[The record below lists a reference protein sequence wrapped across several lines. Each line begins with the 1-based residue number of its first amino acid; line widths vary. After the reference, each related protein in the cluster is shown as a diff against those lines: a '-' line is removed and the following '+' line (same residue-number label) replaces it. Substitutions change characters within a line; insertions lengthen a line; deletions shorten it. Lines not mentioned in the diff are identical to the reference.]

1 MQVHTALNQ
10 LPAFKK
16 AVITIGTFDGVH
28 NGHKQVLYAL
38 KSTAQSVGGES
49 VLITFDPHPRKVV
62 SSAILGI
69 RLLNTLEEKKRLLEK
84 EGIDHLVIVPF
95 TEKFA
100 NLSATEYIEEFLV
113 AHFHPHT
120 IIMGHDHQFGRNRQG
135 NYALLASKAEQF
147 GYLLKEIPKQVV
159 EDITISS
166 TKIREHLSRAAIA
179 AANQLLG
186 YPFFFSG
193 RVVHGNKIGR
203 TLGYP
208 TANLKIEDPEKI
220 VPGNGIYAVYARPE
234 GSDHLFKGM
243 MSIGFRPTVDGK
255 SRVIEVN
262 IFEFDREIYDE
273 LLEVHMVAYL
283 REEKKYESLQGL
295 IEQLGKDKQNSLQV
309 L

>member
-69 RLLNTLEEKKRLLEK
+69 RLLNTLEEKKKLLEK

-113 AHFHPHT
+113 AYFHPHT